1 MKYIKLFE
9 PDEWLFQKVDGNEFA
24 RMAETHDALDF
35 TGDEY
40 NKLVNLLKPKGL
52 IYHEEDGN
60 TLYFRLNINEHIDN
74 IKIAKLDDEWYI
86 IFMWNKAPYQFNGA
100 NRNQLTHWHFYK
112 CDTFKGVEEWI
123 NEMF

>member
-9 PDEWLFQKVDGNEFA
+9 SDECLFQKVDGNEFA

-40 NKLVNLLKPKGL
+40 NKLVNLLKPNGL
-52 IYHEEDGN
+52 IYQFYGTYHSEEDEK
-60 TLYFRLNINEHIDN
+60 TLYFRLRNRHIDN
-74 IKIAKLDDEWYI
+74 IKVTKLDDEWYI
-86 IFMWNKAPYQFNGA
+86 IVMWDKAH
-100 NRNQLTHWHFYK
+100 HWHFYK

-123 NEMF
+123 NEVF

>member
-1 MKYIKLFE
+1 MKYIKIFE
-9 PDEWLFQKVDGNEFA
+9 SGEWLFQKVDGNEFT

-52 IYHEEDGN
+52 IYHEEDSGN

-74 IKIAKLDDEWYI
+74 IKITKLDDEWYI
-86 IFMWNKAPYQFNGA
+86 IVMWNKA
-100 NRNQLTHWHFYK
+100 HWHFYK

>member
-9 PDEWLFQKVDGNEFA
+9 SDECLFQKVDGNEFT

-52 IYHEEDGN
+52 IYHEEDEK
-60 TLYFRLNINEHIDN
+60 TLYFRLRNRNIYTNDHIDN
-74 IKIAKLDDEWYI
+74 IKITKLDDEWYI
-86 IFMWNKAPYQFNGA
+86 IVMWNKA
-100 NRNQLTHWHFYK
+100 HWHFYK

-123 NEMF
+123 NEVF